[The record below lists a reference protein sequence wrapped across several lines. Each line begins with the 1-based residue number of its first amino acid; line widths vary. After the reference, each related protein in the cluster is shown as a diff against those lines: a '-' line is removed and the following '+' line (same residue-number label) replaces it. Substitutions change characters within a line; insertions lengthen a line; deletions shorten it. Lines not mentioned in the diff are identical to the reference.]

1 MSMFDLVTKHKRLLQ
16 VVLALLILPFAFWGV
31 ESYTRASRDGN
42 EAASVD
48 GTPVTLREFSEEVRR
63 QQDRIR
69 QVLGAGADP
78 AALDTPEMRLAILDS
93 MISQRLVTNE
103 VASAHIA
110 LSKEAVVKSILSAPE
125 FQENGKFSPE
135 RYAGYLR
142 AAGVS
147 DEGNVAR
154 LRLEIP
160 ASQLAGAIAGSAFEP
175 RTTSARLAAI
185 EGEKREVAEA
195 FIAAESFLARVKPDE
210 AAAKA
215 FYESHLADF
224 KVPERVRA
232 EFVVLSA
239 DAIAQA
245 EGATE
250 AEVKAAYEARSATL
264 GEPEQRRASHILLPT
279 KEEAERVLAEARRN
293 PQAFAELAK
302 KHSQDSGSAANGG
315 DLGMNPRGGLAS
327 KELEDAVFRLK
338 ANEIGDVVQSQFGFH
353 VVRLTAIQQ
362 AKVRPFEDVRK
373 EIAAEIAKQKGAKK
387 FAEAAESFN
396 NLVYEQSDS
405 LKPAA
410 ERFKLNIGSTGW
422 FSRQAPGE
430 AGLLAHPKL
439 LAAVF
444 SPDATR
450 QRRNTDAVEVAPGV
464 LVAARVLEHQPEAQ
478 RPFAEVKADVERRL
492 ARREAA
498 ALARKEGEA
507 KLAELRK
514 GAEAGVAWSAP
525 KTVSRQETQGLSQAA
540 IRSIMSADAARPP
553 AYAGIERGED
563 GYALFRIA
571 RVIPAAPAAGP
582 QAAELQARFDQRAGA
597 AQLDAYVAS
606 LRARAKIQVN
616 QANLERK

>member
-1 MSMFDLVTKHKRLLQ
+1 MSMFDLVTRNKRLLQ
-16 VVLALLILPFAFWGV
+16 VVLAVLILPFAFWGV
-31 ESYTRASRDGN
+31 ESYTRASREGN
-42 EAASVD
+42 EVASVD
-48 GTPVTLREFSEEVRR
+48 GTPVTVREFSDELRR
-63 QQDRIR
+63 QQDRVR

-78 AALDTPEMRLAILDS
+78 AALDTPEMRQAILDS
-93 MISQRLVTNE
+93 LISQRLVTNE
-103 VASAHIA
+103 VTSAHIA
-110 LSKEAVVKSILSAPE
+110 LSKDAVVKSILSAPE

-142 AAGVS
+142 AAGLS

-185 EGEKREVAEA
+185 EGEKREFAEA

-215 FYESHLADF
+215 FYESRLADY

-250 AEVKAAYEARSATL
+250 AEVKAAYDARAATL

-279 KEEAERVLAEARRN
+279 KEEAEKVLAEARRN
-293 PQAFAELAK
+293 PQSFAELAK

-315 DLGMNPRGGLAS
+315 DLGTNPRGGLAS

-338 ANEIGDVVQSQFGFH
+338 ANEIGDVVQSQFGYH
-353 VVRLTAIQQ
+353 VVRVTGIQP
-362 AKVRPFEDVRK
+362 AKVRPLEEVRK
-373 EIAAEIAKQKGAKK
+373 EIAAEIAKQKGTKK
-387 FAEAAESFN
+387 FAEAAESFSN
-396 NLVYEQSDS
+396 MVYEQSDS

-410 ERFKLNIGSTGW
+410 ERFKLKIGSTGW
-422 FSRQAPGE
+422 FSRQAPAE

-478 RPFAEVKADVERRL
+478 RPFAEVKADVERSV

-514 GAEAGVAWSAP
+514 GKDSGVAWSAA
-525 KTVSRQETQGLSQAA
+525 KTVSRQETQGLSQAE
-540 IRSIMSADAARPP
+540 IRRILSADPARLP

-563 GYALFRIA
+563 GYALFRID
-571 RVIPAAPAAGP
+571 RVIPAGPASGP
-582 QAAELQARFDQRAGA
+582 QAAESQARYDQRAGA

-606 LRARAKIQVN
+606 LRARARIQVN

>member
-1 MSMFDLVTKHKRLLQ
+1 MSMFDLVTRNKRLLQ
-16 VVLALLILPFAFWGV
+16 VVLAVLILPFAFWGV
-31 ESYTRASRDGN
+31 ESYTRASREGN
-42 EAASVD
+42 EVASVD
-48 GTPVTLREFSEEVRR
+48 GTPVTVREFSDELRR
-63 QQDRIR
+63 QQDRVR

-78 AALDTPEMRLAILDS
+78 AALDTPEMRQAILDS
-93 MISQRLVTNE
+93 LISQRLVTNE
-103 VASAHIA
+103 VTSAHIA
-110 LSKEAVVKSILSAPE
+110 LSKDAVVKSILSAPE

-142 AAGVS
+142 AAGLS

-185 EGEKREVAEA
+185 EGEKREFAEA

-215 FYESHLADF
+215 FYESHLADY

-250 AEVKAAYEARSATL
+250 AEVKAAYDARAATL

-279 KEEAERVLAEARRN
+279 KEEAEKVLAEARRN
-293 PQAFAELAK
+293 PQSFAELAK
-302 KHSQDSGSAANGG
+302 KHSQDSGSAASGG
-315 DLGMNPRGGLAS
+315 DLGTNPRGGLAS

-338 ANEIGDVVQSQFGFH
+338 ANEIGDVVQSQFGYH
-353 VVRLTAIQQ
+353 VVRVTGIQP
-362 AKVRPFEDVRK
+362 AKVRPLEEVRK
-373 EIAAEIAKQKGAKK
+373 EIAAEIAKQKGTKK
-387 FAEAAESFN
+387 FAEAAESFSN
-396 NLVYEQSDS
+396 MVYEQSDS

-410 ERFKLNIGSTGW
+410 ERFKLKIGSTGW
-422 FSRQAPGE
+422 FSRQAPAE

-478 RPFAEVKADVERRL
+478 RPFAEVKADVERSV

-514 GAEAGVAWSAP
+514 GKDSGVAWSAA
-525 KTVSRQETQGLSQAA
+525 KTVSRQETQGLSQAE
-540 IRSIMSADAARPP
+540 IRRILSADPARLP

-563 GYALFRIA
+563 GYALFRID
-571 RVIPAAPAAGP
+571 RVIPAGPASGP
-582 QAAELQARFDQRAGA
+582 QAAESQARYDQRAGA

-606 LRARAKIQVN
+606 LRARARIQVN